1 MGVVIVGASFAGPAK
16 NAEWITKQEFAF
28 EVWDDDDKTL
38 ALHYGAVKNQSAP
51 FPDRI
56 TKVLDADG
64 TLILEY
70 VDQIDVGTHPAD
82 VLDDCKKIFGEP
94 AP

>member
-1 MGVVIVGASFAGPAK
+1 MIVGASFAGPEK
-16 NAEWITKQEFAF
+16 NADWIAAESFNF

-38 ALHYGAVKNQSAP
+38 ALYYGAVKNKSAP

-70 VDQIDVGTHPAD
+70 VDAINVGTHPAD
-82 VLDDCKKIFGEP
+82 VLDDCQKIFGEA

>member
-1 MGVVIVGASFAGPAK
+1 MVIVGASFAGPAK
-16 NAEWITKQEFAF
+16 NAEWITEQEFAF

-38 ALHYGAVKNQSAP
+38 ALHYGAVKNKSAP

-82 VLDDCKKIFGEP
+82 VLDDCKKIFGEQ